1 METPAAT
8 KRGRETRER
17 FVAAAAELM
26 ADRGFHAVGINDIGA
41 AAGVTGAALYRHF
54 DTKTAL
60 LVAVFDRAVDQLI
73 DTATEAAAS
82 GSDPGAV
89 LTALIAGHVDFALR
103 DRAVL
108 AVYAQEQHSLPA
120 EDRRRL
126 RRKQRRYVELWKDV
140 LLATGSS
147 VSDRQALA
155 RVEGVFGLLNS
166 VPDVSTSFD
175 DEDLRREFE
184 QMAVA
189 ALLAPARKS
198 PSVASSG

>member
-1 METPAAT
+1 MDTPAAT
-8 KRGRETRER
+8 RRGRERRER
-17 FVAAAAELM
+17 FVVAAAELM
-26 ADRGFHAVGINDIGA
+26 ADRGFHNVGINDIGA

-60 LVAVFDRAVDQLI
+60 LVAVFDRAVDQLL
-73 DTATEAAAS
+73 DTATEAIAA
-82 GSDPGAV
+82 GSDPASV
-89 LTALIAGHVDFALR
+89 LAALIAGHVDFALR

-126 RRKQRRYVELWKDV
+126 RRNQRRYVELWKGV
-140 LLATGSS
+140 LLATQPSLG
-147 VSDRQALA
+147 DQQALA

-166 VPDVSTSFD
+166 VRDVSTSFD
-175 DEDLRREFE
+175 DDDLRRELE

-189 ALLAPARKS
+189 ALRAR
-198 PSVASSG
+198 A